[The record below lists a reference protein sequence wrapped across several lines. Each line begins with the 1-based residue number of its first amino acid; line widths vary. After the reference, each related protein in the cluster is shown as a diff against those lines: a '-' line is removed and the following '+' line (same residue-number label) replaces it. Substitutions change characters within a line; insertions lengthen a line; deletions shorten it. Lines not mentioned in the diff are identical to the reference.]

1 MPHSSTLRRRWSD
14 HDRYFGPFTYARD
27 KRYRPI
33 AMVLSSGED
42 ECPNASFRV
51 SGFGH
56 TLIVGI
62 PAIIKPWRRWVDL
75 SGYDWAKGDG
85 YWDIHRN
92 EYGFSISD
100 GFLQVFLGPQTHDS
114 ETTRCWSKFIPWKQW
129 RHVRRSLYD
138 LSGEHVWTD
147 IRGARFGEADYDRNR
162 AAEESCP
169 SLSFEFD
176 DFDAERIV
184 AKTRIDEREWRFGE
198 GWFKWLSLF
207 RRPKVIRSLD
217 IRFSS
222 ETGRRKGSWKGG
234 TIGHSIDMLPGE
246 LHEAAFRRYCAE
258 HNMTFVGTE
267 GRHHV

>member
-1 MPHSSTLRRRWSD
+1 M
-14 HDRYFGPFTYARD
+14 ARKTD
-27 KRYRPI
+27 T
-33 AMVLSSGED
+33 AAAQAAALED
-42 ECPNASFRV
+42 MF
-51 SGFGH
+51 
-56 TLIVGI
+56 
-62 PAIIKPWRRWVDL
+62 
-75 SGYDWAKGDG
+75 
-85 YWDIHRN
+85 
-92 EYGFSISD
+92 
-100 GFLQVFLGPQTHDS
+100 
-114 ETTRCWSKFIPWKQW
+114 
-129 RHVRRSLYD
+129 
-138 LSGEHVWTD
+138 
-147 IRGARFGEADYDRNR
+147 DRNR

-267 GRHHV
+267 GRSHV